1 MRFQKTLFIILLIV
15 FPFSIVSAQDTTVNY
30 VLSSVNCNS
39 GFYKPN
45 LPNTINGFRLLGKR
59 NKEQIQPASDYTGDP
74 KTHTSAIFWYDGMLL
89 DVVFR
94 NKKPYG
100 YFLES
105 ATFSHSRWN
114 QYTPI
119 KVGTPI
125 QPFLSKNKLSS
136 VPPETTLVHICSS
149 TEEEGAP
156 DCIDLSIKE
165 GVIMEIKYECY
176 TG

>member
-1 MRFQKTLFIILLIV
+1 MRFLKTFFIILLIV
-15 FPFSIVSAQDTTVNY
+15 LPLSIVSAQDTTVNY
-30 VLSSVNCNS
+30 VLASVNCNS
-39 GFYKPN
+39 GIYKPN
-45 LPNTINGFRLLGKR
+45 LPNTINAFRLLGKR
-59 NKEQIQPASDYTGDP
+59 NKEKIQPASDYTGDP
-74 KTHTSAIFWYDGMLL
+74 KTHTSAIFWYDGMTLAT
-89 DVVFR
+89 VFG
-94 NKKPYG
+94 NKKPYE

-114 QYTPI
+114 RYTPI
-119 KVGTPI
+119 KVGATI

-136 VPPETTLVHICSS
+136 VPAETTLVHICNS
-149 TEEEGAP
+149 TEEEGAA